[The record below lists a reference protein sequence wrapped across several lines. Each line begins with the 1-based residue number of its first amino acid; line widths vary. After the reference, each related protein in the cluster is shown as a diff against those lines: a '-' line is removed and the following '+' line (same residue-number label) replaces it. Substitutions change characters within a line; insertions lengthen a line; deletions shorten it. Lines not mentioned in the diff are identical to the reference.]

1 MCNAIYQFQPAIDA
15 AKHRRRQE
23 LGRIL
28 AYCNFLALFR
38 RWRTAAAIQ
47 H

>member
-1 MCNAIYQFQPAIDA
+1 MCNAIHQLQPEIDA
-15 AKHRRRQE
+15 ARHLQQQE

-38 RWRTAAAIQ
+38 RWRTALANQ